1 MSRATLARR
10 YGPLLAVAAVQ
21 LLIIAVVPS
30 RAPGETQL
38 GQQAGVG
45 GAQGGVVDPESGLVV
60 DPATGQVVGD
70 AGTSGSTATSGGG
83 TRTSGGGP
91 GSGPGGSG
99 PGGSGPG
106 GTVPPGEGSFGS
118 TDHCK
123 NGRQYDPTI
132 YAFAPACLGKWSGN
146 NGGKTAPIGVDAK
159 TIKVVV
165 MRGNYGTVVNEALTQ
180 AGSLPAFQE
189 FNDFMNAAA
198 EFLNTRY
205 ELYGRKVVMEQYQ
218 IQNGTGG
225 QGKPDDQRLRE
236 EMRTMVQNK
245 KPFAVIWNT
254 PVSSATFDELTKLGV
269 VNLGG
274 FGFTDTFN
282 QQHAPYHWDTHM
294 GGNQLVQMVSDW
306 WCTRMYGNGQAKAQ
320 YAGTLK
326 GADLRNENRRL
337 GVLSTDDPEN
347 MTMIDQ
353 LDKQIKAKC
362 GANASFGEHVYFYAQ
377 DATTAQ
383 DQRQTAVTRMLR
395 PPAATSVMCFCDQVA
410 PFFLYDQQEKELYEP
425 ENIMVGMG
433 YTDLDSTV
441 QTYDHQLSPGR
452 QADDFPQMQ
461 NAFGLAQWARQRART
476 KDDSAKVWTAITGKS
491 TPPYAKSTSQN
502 DWEYYAL
509 LGHLLQTAGPTLN
522 AANIMKNAQ
531 NAPPL
536 APGNM
541 TDQYANGQRSFGPG
555 DFTWNDAMREI
566 YWSPQ
571 GTSEY
576 EGKPGTW
583 RSLNNSKWYLRG
595 QLPSSLIALP
605 PKVSYGSPTLTGRP

>member
-30 RAPGETQL
+30 RAPEATDL
-38 GQQAGVG
+38 SSTFDPRSP
-45 GAQGGVVDPESGLVV
+45 GAVVDPETGLVV
-60 DPATGQVVGD
+60 DPATGQVLGE
-70 AGTSGSTATSGGG
+70 AGTTGSTVTSGGG
-83 TRTSGGGP
+83 TRTSTGGP
-91 GSGPGGSG
+91 Q
-99 PGGSGPG
+99 G
-106 GTVPPGEGSFGS
+106 GTGPDSNRGPATTVSESGTFGS
-118 TDHCK
+118 TAHCVG
-123 NGRQYDPTI
+123 GRQYDPAV
-132 YAFAPACLGKWSGN
+132 YAFAPPCLGKWTGN
-146 NGGKTAPIGVDAK
+146 NGGKTAPIGVDSK

-165 MRGNYGTVVNEALTQ
+165 MRGNYGTVVNEALTRS
-180 AGSLPAFQE
+180 GSLPGFQE

-198 EFLNTRY
+198 EFINTRY

-218 IQNGTGG
+218 IQAGTGG
-225 QGKPDDQRLRE
+225 QGKPEDQRLRE

-294 GGNQLVQMVSDW
+294 GGIQLVQMVSDW
-306 WCTRMYGNGQAKAQ
+306 WCSRMYGNGQAKAQ

-326 GADLRNENRRL
+326 GADLRTQNRRL

-353 LDKQIKAKC
+353 LDKLIKAKC
-362 GANASFGEHVYFYAQ
+362 GANASFGEHLYFYAQ

-383 DQRQTAVTRMLR
+383 QQRKSAVDHMLKE
-395 PPAATSVMCFCDQVA
+395 PAATSVMCFCDQVA

-441 QTYDHQLSPGR
+441 QTYDHQLSPNR
-452 QADDFPQMQ
+452 QADDYPQMQ
-461 NAFGLAQWARQRART
+461 NAFGLAQWARQRARD
-476 KDDSAKVWTAITGKS
+476 KDDSAKVWTAITGRT
-491 TPPYAKSTSQN
+491 TPPYARSTSQN
-502 DWEYYAL
+502 DWEYYGL
-509 LGHLLQTAGPTLN
+509 LGFLLQTAGPTLT
-522 AANIMKNAQ
+522 ATTIMRNAQ
-531 NAPPL
+531 AAPPL
-536 APGNM
+536 TAGNL
-541 TDQYANGQRSFGPG
+541 TDVYANGQRSFGPG

-576 EGKPGTW
+576 EGRPGTW
-583 RSLNNSKWYLRG
+583 RPLNNSKWYLRG

-605 PKVSYGSPTLTGRP
+605 AKVTYGSPALTGRP

>member
-30 RAPGETQL
+30 HAPSATDLSSTGGG
-38 GQQAGVG
+38 GQQGAGG
-45 GAQGGVVDPESGLVV
+45 TLEDPTNPTG
-60 DPATGQVVGD
+60 DPTVQQAITDATG
-70 AGTSGSTATSGGG
+70 GTTVTSGGN
-83 TRTSGGGP
+83 TRRSGGGP
-91 GSGPGGSG
+91 GGTGDSGGTGGGDTGGST
-99 PGGSGPG
+99 PSGG
-106 GTVPPGEGSFGS
+106 GTFGS
-118 TDHCK
+118 TAHCV
-123 NGRQYDPTI
+123 NGRQYDPAV
-132 YAFAPACLGKWSGN
+132 YAFAPTCLGKWSGN
-146 NGGKTAPIGVDAK
+146 NGGKTAPIGVDSK

-180 AGSLPAFQE
+180 SGSLPAFGE

-198 EFLNTRY
+198 EFINTRY

-282 QQHAPYHWDTHM
+282 QQHAPYHWDTHL
-294 GGNQLVQMVSDW
+294 GGNQLVQAVSDW

-326 GADLRNENRRL
+326 GADLKTQNRRL

-353 LDKQIKAKC
+353 LDKLIKAKC

-383 DQRQTAVTRMLR
+383 DQRQVAVSRMLKE
-395 PPAATSVMCFCDQVA
+395 PAATSVMCFCDQVA
-410 PFFLYDQQEKELYEP
+410 PFFVYDQQEKELYEP
-425 ENIMVGMG
+425 ENLMVAMG

-441 QTYDHQLSPGR
+441 QTYDHQLSPNR
-452 QADDFPQMQ
+452 QADDYPQMQ
-461 NAFGLAQWARQRART
+461 NAFGLGQWGRQRARN
-476 KDDSAKVWTAITGKS
+476 KDDSAKVWTAITGK
-491 TPPYAKSTSQN
+491 TTAPYAKSTSQN

-509 LGHLLQTAGPTLN
+509 LGFLLQTAGPTLN
-522 AANIMKNAQ
+522 ATNIMQ
-531 NAPPL
+531 NAHKAAPL
-536 APGNM
+536 TAGSM
-541 TDQYANGQRSFGPG
+541 TDPYANGQRSFGPG
-555 DFTWNDAMREI
+555 DFTWNDSLREI

-571 GTSEY
+571 GASEY
-576 EGKPGTW
+576 ENKSGTW
-583 RSLNNSKWYLRG
+583 RPLNNSKWYVRG

-605 PKVSYGSPTLTGRP
+605 GKVSYGTPTLTGRP